1 MTRRKRQAALVLAA
15 ELLIL
20 TVFLALRYDAGRTL
34 PETPTAPVESELGEH
49 PGGAA
54 TNEKETAET
63 TYAAPSDG
71 AAEATQSCPDAGAQ
85 PENAAS
91 GENETGRAGADA
103 DAVYLAQCLW
113 GEARGVQSQT
123 EQAAVAWCV
132 LNRVAHP
139 GFPDTV
145 YAVLSAPN
153 QFIGFS
159 TGHPVDPALLALAQ
173 DVLDRWMRER
183 SGETNAGRVLPE
195 NYLWFSADG
204 HGHNAFRSEFR
215 GGTVWGW
222 TLESPY
228 DT

>member
-20 TVFLALRYDAGRTL
+20 TVFLALRYDAGRAL
-34 PETPTAPVESELGEH
+34 PETPAAPVESEPGEQ
-49 PGGAA
+49 PGNEA
-54 TNEKETAET
+54 TGEEETAET
-63 TYAAPSDG
+63 TYEAPSDG
-71 AAEATQSCPDAGAQ
+71 AVEVTRTDL
-85 PENAAS
+85 AAS
-91 GENETGRAGADA
+91 NENETGCAGADA
-103 DAVYLAQCLW
+103 NAIYLAQCLW
-113 GEARGVQSQT
+113 GEARGVPSKT
-123 EQAAVAWCV
+123 EKAAVAWCV

-139 GFPDTV
+139 GFPNSV

-159 TGHPVDPALLALAQ
+159 TGHPVDPELLALAQ

-183 SGETNAGRVLPE
+183 SGETNVGRVLPE
-195 NYLWFSADG
+195 EYLWFSADG

-215 GGTVWGW
+215 GGAVWGW

-228 DT
+228 EN

>member
-1 MTRRKRQAALVLAA
+1 MTRRKRQAALGLAA

-20 TVFLALRYDAGRTL
+20 TVFLALLYDAGRAL
-34 PETPTAPVESELGEH
+34 PETPTMQAAQAAPVESEPSEQ
-49 PGGAA
+49 PGNAA
-54 TNEKETAET
+54 MREKESAET
-63 TYAAPSDG
+63 TYETQSDG
-71 AAEATQSCPDAGAQ
+71 AVEETQSCPDAGEL
-85 PENAAS
+85 P
-91 GENETGRAGADA
+91 ENETGRAGADA

-123 EQAAVAWCV
+123 EKAAVAWCV

-173 DVLDRWMRER
+173 DVLDRWARER
-183 SGETNAGRVLPE
+183 SGESGVGRVLPE

-228 DT
+228 EN

>member
-1 MTRRKRQAALVLAA
+1 MLVA

-20 TVFLALRYDAGRTL
+20 AVFLMLRYDAGRAL
-34 PETPTAPVESELGEH
+34 PETPTMQTAQAAPVESEPSEQ
-49 PGGAA
+49 PGNAA

-63 TYAAPSDG
+63 TYETPSNG
-71 AAEATQSCPDAGAQ
+71 AAEVTLSCPDAAAQ
-85 PENAAS
+85 PENEI
-91 GENETGRAGADA
+91 GCAGADA

-123 EQAAVAWCV
+123 EKAAVAWCV

-159 TGHPVDPALLALAQ
+159 TGHPVDPELLALAQ
-173 DVLDRWMRER
+173 DVLDRWGRER
-183 SGETNAGRVLPE
+183 GGETDVGRVLPE

-204 HGHNAFRSEFR
+204 HGRNAFRSEFR

-222 TLESPY
+222 ALESPY

>member
-20 TVFLALRYDAGRTL
+20 TAFLTLRYDAGRAL
-34 PETPTAPVESELGEH
+34 PETPAAPVESEPDEQ
-49 PGGAA
+49 PG
-54 TNEKETAET
+54 
-63 TYAAPSDG
+63 S
-71 AAEATQSCPDAGAQ
+71 
-85 PENAAS
+85 AAS
-91 GENETGRAGADA
+91 NENETGCAGSDA

-113 GEARGVQSQT
+113 GEARGVPSQT
-123 EQAAVAWCV
+123 EQAAVVWCV

-145 YAVLSAPN
+145 YAVLTAPN

-173 DVLDRWMRER
+173 DVLGRWARER
-183 SGETNAGRVLPE
+183 SGETGVGRVLPE

-204 HGHNAFRSEFR
+204 RGHNAFRSEFR
-215 GGTVWGW
+215 GGAVWGW
-222 TLESPY
+222 TLDSPY

>member
-1 MTRRKRQAALVLAA
+1 MTRRKRQAALVLVA

-20 TVFLALRYDAGRTL
+20 AVFLMLRYDAGRAL
-34 PETPTAPVESELGEH
+34 PGTPTTLAAPVESEPGGQ

-63 TYAAPSDG
+63 TYAAPPNG
-71 AAEATQSCPDAGAQ
+71 AAEEAQSRP
-85 PENAAS
+85 N
-91 GENETGRAGADA
+91 AGADA

-123 EQAAVAWCV
+123 EKAAVAWCV

-139 GFPDTV
+139 DFPDTV

-173 DVLDRWMRER
+173 DVLDRWARER
-183 SGETNAGRVLPE
+183 SGESGVGRVLPE

-215 GGTVWGW
+215 GGAVWGW

-228 DT
+228 EN